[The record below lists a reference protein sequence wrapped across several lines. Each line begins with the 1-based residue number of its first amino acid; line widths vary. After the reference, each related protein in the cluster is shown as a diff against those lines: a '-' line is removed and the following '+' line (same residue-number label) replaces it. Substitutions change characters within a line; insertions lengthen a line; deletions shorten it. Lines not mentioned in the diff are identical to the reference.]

1 MLNFQ
6 NLHQDFETKQY
17 LKLNKYDSSNKN
29 AHADDRR
36 KILQSYIT
44 DISSIPV
51 IRSSKKFS
59 QFLNLNDSYTEL
71 NHTSLPQGSME
82 EIFEQF
88 ASKNSKKPNDA
99 EELSSLK

>member
-1 MLNFQ
+1 MWNFLNQ
-6 NLHQDFETKQY
+6 HLDFATKQY
-17 LKLNKYDSSNKN
+17 LKLNKGDSATKN

-59 QFLNLNDSYTEL
+59 QFLNLNDSYSDL
-71 NHTSLPQGSME
+71 NNTSLPQGSIE

-88 ASKNSKKPNDA
+88 ASKHSKKVYNED
-99 EELSSLK
+99 STNLK